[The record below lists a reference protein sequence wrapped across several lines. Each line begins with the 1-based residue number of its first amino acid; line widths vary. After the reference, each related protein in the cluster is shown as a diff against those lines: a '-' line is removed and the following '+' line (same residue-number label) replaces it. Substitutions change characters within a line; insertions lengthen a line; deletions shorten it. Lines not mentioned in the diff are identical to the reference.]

1 MDLNNITQEEF
12 ESIEAYLNHSLSKDD
27 LLIFEKRLQNE
38 EGFAAKVDDIKTILS
53 GIETQALKEQLDKFH
68 AEMPST
74 VKDTDVFEP
83 KVKYLQWRKIAV
95 AAALIIA
102 AGSFWFL
109 NRNSNEQLYAEFYSP
124 DPGLPTTMSSTDNYE
139 FYKAMVSYKQ
149 GDYKNALSTWTNQLK
164 TKVANDTLNYFVGSA
179 LLADKKESES
189 ISYLKEVTN
198 NDDSVFKND
207 AFYYLGL
214 AYLKN
219 DNLEKA
225 KEYLRKSDFTKAKDL
240 LKKLN

>member
-27 LLIFEKRLQNE
+27 LLAFENRLQNE
-38 EGFAAKVDDIKTILS
+38 EGFASKVDDIKTILS

-74 VKDTDVFEP
+74 VKNTDVFEP

-139 FYKAMVSYKQ
+139 FYEAMVAYKQ
-149 GDYKNALSTWTNQLK
+149 GHYEDALNTWTNQLK

-198 NDDSVFKND
+198 NDDSAFKND

-225 KEYLRKSDFTKAKDL
+225 KEYLKKSDFTKAKDL